1 MASASTL
8 RSNLL
13 LSPPPH
19 ISSSSATAYSSTQ
32 LNFRLC
38 KSPTPPSSSHTT
50 NTRFSVSCTLA
61 REAAAAAAVTMAD
74 KDDSDP
80 ALWSRPDSFGRF
92 GKFGGKYVPETL
104 MYALSELESAFSSI
118 KTDPDFQA
126 ELAGILK
133 DYVGRETPL
142 YFAERLTDH
151 YRRPNGEGPHIYLKR
166 EDLNHTGAHKIN
178 NAIGQALLAK
188 RLGKKR
194 IIAET
199 GAGQHGVATATVC
212 ARFGLDCIIY
222 MGAQDMERQSLN
234 VFRMRLLGAEVR
246 GVSSGT
252 ATLKDAT
259 SEAIRDWVTNVES
272 THYILGSVAGPHP
285 YPMMVR
291 EFHKI
296 IGEET
301 RRQALEK
308 WGGKPDV
315 LVACVGGGSNAMGL
329 FEDFV
334 KDRDVRLIGV
344 EAAGLGL
351 DSGKH
356 AATLTK
362 GEVGVLHGAMSF
374 LLQDDDGQI
383 IEPHSI
389 SAGLDY
395 PGVGPEHSFLK
406 EKGRAE
412 YYCVTDEEALEAFKR
427 VSRLEGIIP
436 ALETSHALAYLEKL
450 CPTLADGTKVV
461 LNCSGRGDK
470 DVQTAIK
477 YLKV

>member
-1 MASASTL
+1 
-8 RSNLL
+8 
-13 LSPPPH
+13 
-19 ISSSSATAYSSTQ
+19 
-32 LNFRLC
+32 
-38 KSPTPPSSSHTT
+38 
-50 NTRFSVSCTLA
+50 
-61 REAAAAAAVTMAD
+61 
-74 KDDSDP
+74 
-80 ALWSRPDSFGRF
+80 
-92 GKFGGKYVPETL
+92 
-104 MYALSELESAFSSI
+104 
-118 KTDPDFQA
+118 
-126 ELAGILK
+126 ILK

-142 YFAERLTDH
+142 YFAE
-151 YRRPNGEGPHIYLKR
+151 RPNGEGPHIYLKR

-178 NAIGQALLAK
+178 NAIGQVLLAK

-212 ARFGLDCIIY
+212 ARFGLECIIY
-222 MGAQDMERQSLN
+222 MGAQDMERQALN

-246 GVSSGT
+246 GVHSGT

-291 EFHKI
+291 EFHKV

-301 RRQALEK
+301 RRQAMEK

-334 KDRDVRLIGV
+334 KDKDVRLIGV
-344 EAAGLGL
+344 EAAGFGL

-362 GEVGVLHGAMSF
+362 GEVGVLHGAMSY

-406 EKGRAE
+406 DKGRAE

-450 CPTLADGTKVV
+450 CPTLPDGTKVV

-477 YLKV
+477 YLKL